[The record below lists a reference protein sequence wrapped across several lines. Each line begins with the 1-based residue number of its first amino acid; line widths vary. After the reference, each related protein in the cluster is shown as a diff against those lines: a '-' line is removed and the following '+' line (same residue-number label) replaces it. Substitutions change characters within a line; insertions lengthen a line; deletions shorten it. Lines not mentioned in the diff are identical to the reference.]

1 MIPFLI
7 ALTGD
12 TSTATTVVA
21 NAIDSVDLSG
31 ILNEIVALLPVLLP
45 TLVGFIGIR
54 KAISFAI
61 GSLRRA

>member
-1 MIPFLI
+1 MIPYFFL
-7 ALTGD
+7 
-12 TSTATTVVA
+12 TAGASSTTVVA
-21 NAIDSVDLSG
+21 NAITNVDLSG

>member
-1 MIPFLI
+1 MIPFFL
-7 ALTGD
+7 LTGD
-12 TSTATTVVA
+12 TSATTTVVA
-21 NAIDSVDLSG
+21 NAITNVDLSG
-31 ILNEIVALLPVLLP
+31 ILNEVVALLPVLLP